1 MIDIIL
7 KQRMSIISWRKLLSL
22 YIILSN
28 FIGRTL
34 KHSIPNW
41 QHNSGKSPKRKL
53 KPQALRQARERLQNI
68 KKRYMRPT
76 KRGSSSIIGLYNEN
90 TDGSSARNQ
99 VPTSE
104 VACY

>member
-1 MIDIIL
+1 M
-7 KQRMSIISWRKLLSL
+7 KV
-22 YIILSN
+22 
-28 FIGRTL
+28 
-34 KHSIPNW
+34 PNW
-41 QHNSGKSPKRKL
+41 QHHSKKEAKRRL
-53 KPQALRQARERLQNI
+53 KPQALRQARQRLQII

-99 VPTSE
+99 VATSE